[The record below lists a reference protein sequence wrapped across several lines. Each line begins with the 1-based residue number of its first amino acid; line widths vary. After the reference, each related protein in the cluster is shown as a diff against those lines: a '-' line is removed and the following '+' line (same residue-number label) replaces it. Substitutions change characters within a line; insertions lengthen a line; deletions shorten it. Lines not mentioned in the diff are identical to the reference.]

1 MQLSQLL
8 EEKTTLSIQ
17 LSDTSQSLH
26 ESQQDSSD
34 LFKHCAVLEKQV
46 QELRAGPPNVAIP
59 GAPQEMNPKKE
70 RNPETTGEPQP
81 RLSEAQQQLDT
92 TDQEMSALRNLLKEE
107 QEQRLAIENAL
118 SLAEEQIRRLGQS
131 QRVLART
138 PTTGACGSQET
149 SVRIDIP
156 ASSCPRTRS
165 GAGGK
170 RVLRSLC
177 RSRSRVPLL
186 ATIYFLT
193 IHVLLIL
200 CFTGHL

>member
-34 LFKHCAVLEKQV
+34 LFKHCAVLEKQ
-46 QELRAGPPNVAIP
+46 GPPNVAIP

-81 RLSEAQQQLDT
+81 RLSEAQQQLGT

-156 ASSCPRTRS
+156 ASSCPRVR
-165 GAGGK
+165 GKDAG
-170 RVLRSLC
+170 RA
-177 RSRSRVPLL
+177 LL
-186 ATIYFLT
+186 WEWAEVQRWA
-193 IHVLLIL
+193 VLLV
-200 CFTGHL
+200 FSH